1 MTVTNSN
8 LGDCA
13 DDKSADV
20 AYESAETTAQL
31 TINGTLFSN
40 ASGAVAFTNV
50 TTVESST
57 TQNADNNNNSFMVA
71 TDYIGAGDAAT
82 WAAWVK
88 PYSAPLSE
96 DLTAE

>member
-1 MTVTNSN
+1 TSGVVETLAKVTIDGTEINKDSS
-8 LGDCA
+8 
-13 DDKSADV
+13 DKSV
-20 AYESAETTAQL
+20 TA
-31 TINGTLFSN
+31 
-40 ASGAVAFTNV
+40 V
-50 TTVESST
+50 TTVSAST
-57 TQNADNNNNSFMVA
+57 TQNADNNNNSFMVE

>member
-1 MTVTNSN
+1 MDGDTADKTVPAASP
-8 LGDCA
+8 A
-13 DDKSADV
+13 VSA
-20 AYESAETTAQL
+20 T
-31 TINGTLFSN
+31 
-40 ASGAVAFTNV
+40 
-50 TTVESST
+50 T
-57 TQNADNNNNSFMVA
+57 TQNADNNNNNNSFMVE